1 MNVAEVLSGAD
12 VRQEIFCEEPKT
24 ELIGGVLIMPPS
36 PMPIHNRRGRRIIN
50 ILENYLFGK
59 TAELFYETDVHLTEN
74 DIYRPDIM
82 IVCDP
87 EKIKEDGIYG
97 APDLVVE
104 ILSPSTEKYDRGGK
118 MEVYGQCGVKEYW
131 LVDTE
136 KLSVEVY
143 LQTGDSDLC
152 SLNLHNI
159 YAIGSQAQFKTSLF
173 DDLLICLEDIFYELI

>member
-1 MNVAEVLSGAD
+1 MNIAEVLSGAD

-24 ELIGGVLIMPPS
+24 ELIGGVLVMAPS
-36 PMPIHNRRGRRIIN
+36 PRPIHSRNSISIIMVF
-50 ILENYLFGK
+50 ENYLRNK
-59 TAELFYETDVHLTEN
+59 VCKLYSEIDVHLTEN
-74 DIYRPDIM
+74 DVYRPDIM

-87 EKIKEDGIYG
+87 AKVKDDGIYG

-118 MEVYGQCGVKEYW
+118 MEVYGQCGVREYW
-131 LVDTE
+131 LVDAE

-143 LQTGDSDLC
+143 LQADNHR

-173 DDLLICLEDIFYELI
+173 DDLLICL